1 MRFRTILSMATLF
14 LTFFTIAVFA
24 QSSQEAYPTSTAAV
38 NQSVSGKI
46 SGIGDAAF
54 TVTVAK
60 DKQPVQDLKFLVDD
74 QTRVEGRLKVGA
86 QATVEYRSDG
96 GMNIAVHVVVTPSS
110 GKNHN

>member
-24 QSSQEAYPTSTAAV
+24 QSSQAYPTSTAAE

-46 SGIGDAAF
+46 SAIGDAAF
-54 TVTVAK
+54 TVAVAK
-60 DKQPVQDLKFLVDD
+60 DNQPAQNLKFLVDD
-74 QTRVEGRLKVGA
+74 QTRMEGRLKVGA